1 MSEKDGHG
9 IQSKKGAK
17 SFVVG
22 ESFISCPDRTFGR
35 PYCFLPYPRSSFS
48 SSSSSSSLITTARP
62 LSSFVWNTVFV
73 RGEGTIERGR
83 MVKKG
88 RRSKRGGLVWLL
100 YGQTAW
106 YSGRTV

>member
-48 SSSSSSSLITTARP
+48 SSSSSSS
-62 LSSFVWNTVFV
+62 SSISYHHRSATFSLRLEHRV
-73 RGEGTIERGR
+73 R
-83 MVKKG
+83 
-88 RRSKRGGLVWLL
+88 
-100 YGQTAW
+100 
-106 YSGRTV
+106 